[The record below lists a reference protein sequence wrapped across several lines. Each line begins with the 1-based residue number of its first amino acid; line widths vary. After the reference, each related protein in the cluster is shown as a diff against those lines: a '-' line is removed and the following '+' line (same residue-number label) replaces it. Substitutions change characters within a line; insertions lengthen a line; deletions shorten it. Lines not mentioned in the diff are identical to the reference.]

1 MSACQPFFA
10 TARVVAHCFRPHAPR
25 RDASQRASR
34 RALNIVQSR
43 CDSLHYKDVRLT
55 TYVLCRPA
63 ELPFVWTVR
72 GSQTKSVVW
81 TKGGERAST
90 HMASP
95 VRRTEVLHKR
105 AEDAP
110 TSLKSAQPSRAIR
123 ASTSLADGM
132 LSMAPSTSTAIAEAT
147 EARCM
152 MALIRSDVSES
163 DSCKLMSP
171 ATK

>member
-1 MSACQPFFA
+1 M
-10 TARVVAHCFRPHAPR
+10 AHCFRPHAP
-25 RDASQRASR
+25 ASCRVTARVTTCIKHCPITLRVTPLQGRASDC
-34 RALNIVQSR
+34 V
-43 CDSLHYKDVRLT
+43 CV
-55 TYVLCRPA
+55 CRPA

-95 VRRTEVLHKR
+95 VRRTEVLHER

-110 TSLKSAQPSRAIR
+110 TSLKSAQPSKAIR

>member
-1 MSACQPFFA
+1 M
-10 TARVVAHCFRPHAPR
+10 AHCFRPHAPASCRVTARVTTCIKYCPITLRITPLQGRAPDCVCVCR
-25 RDASQRASR
+25 R
-34 RALNIVQSR
+34 LNYHLYGP
-43 CDSLHYKDVRLT
+43 CAD
-55 TYVLCRPA
+55 
-63 ELPFVWTVR
+63 

-95 VRRTEVLHKR
+95 VRRTEVLHER

-110 TSLKSAQPSRAIR
+110 TSLKSAQPSKAIR

>member
-1 MSACQPFFA
+1 M
-10 TARVVAHCFRPHAPR
+10 AHCFRPHAPASCRVTARVTTCIKHCPITLRITPLQGRAPDCVCVCR
-25 RDASQRASR
+25 RLNYHLYGPCADHRQNLWYGRRVGKEPQRTWHHQSDA
-34 RALNIVQSR
+34 
-43 CDSLHYKDVRLT
+43 
-55 TYVLCRPA
+55 
-63 ELPFVWTVR
+63 
-72 GSQTKSVVW
+72 
-81 TKGGERAST
+81 
-90 HMASP
+90 
-95 VRRTEVLHKR
+95 VRRTEVLHER
-105 AEDAP
+105 AEDTP
-110 TSLKSAQPSRAIR
+110 TSLKSAQPSKAIR